1 MDQKQEKTPKEA
13 KTNIVVEA
21 CSCQREEGM
30 ITEVCSDALNSS
42 PFLENLNSVNNACS
56 DSQEHCTGLM
66 AVITHSVAP
75 A

>member
-30 ITEVCSDALNSS
+30 MTEVCSDALNSS
-42 PFLENLNSVNNACS
+42 PFLENLNSVTMRVQILRSTALAS
-56 DSQEHCTGLM
+56 W
-66 AVITHSVAP
+66 P
-75 A
+75 